1 MLNLKNSENQF
12 KFLGLDEEGEEE
24 VDYEQDLKR
33 REREM
38 ELVEPERF
46 KVIGWVGERLN
57 RRPVLRQSDM
67 YLAYSLKMRKLI
79 KRVFD
84 RHISGKQEK
93 KTEGNVVISSVA
105 SNAHALERIVQS
117 YENMEA
123 DYSLE
128 NQRTGNLE
136 EQQLE
141 EYVIDRN
148 HSK

>member
-1 MLNLKNSENQF
+1 
-12 KFLGLDEEGEEE
+12 
-24 VDYEQDLKR
+24 
-33 REREM
+33 M